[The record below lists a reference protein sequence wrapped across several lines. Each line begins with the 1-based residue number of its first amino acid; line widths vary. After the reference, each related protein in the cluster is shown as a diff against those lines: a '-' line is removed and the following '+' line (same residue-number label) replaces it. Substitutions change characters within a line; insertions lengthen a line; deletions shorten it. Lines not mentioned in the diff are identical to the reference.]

1 MTAID
6 NTAGPSARAAATAA
20 TGGSGAGRRRGAGR
34 VYRRS
39 PLRRLRSLPLY
50 LAGIAVF
57 LFSVFPVYWMVV
69 TAFKPVGEIFTRN
82 QTLFPSAPTLEHFDR
97 VVNGQLIPGV
107 NFWQFLGNSL
117 VVTLFAVAMGAFL
130 SLLAAVAVARFR
142 FKLRTAFIIL
152 LMIIQ
157 MVPMEAMIISIF
169 LNFRQ
174 LSDASGVQL
183 LGNLSGLLIVYTAV
197 SLPITIMMLRGFVAA
212 VPKELEEAAAI
223 DGASAWTIFW
233 RILMPL
239 VAPGLVAASIF
250 AFITAWNEFIVA
262 LTFLGRSTD
271 HYTLP
276 LTLSYYFG
284 RFGTEWGPIMA
295 ASTLLTIPVMIFFL
309 FVQRRMVSGLTMG
322 AVKG

>member
-1 MTAID
+1 MSAVDKTTRTA
-6 NTAGPSARAAATAA
+6 SAASKGSQ
-20 TGGSGAGRRRGAGR
+20 GGGRT
-34 VYRRS
+34 YRRS
-39 PLRRLRSLPLY
+39 PLRRLRDLPLY
-50 LAGIAVF
+50 VAGIAVF
-57 LFSVFPVYWMVV
+57 VFSVFPVYWMVA
-69 TAFKPVGEIFTRN
+69 TAFKPTGEIFTRD
-82 QTLFPSAPTLEHFDR
+82 QSLIPQAPTLAHFDR
-97 VVNGQLIPGV
+97 VIYGQLIPGV
-107 NFWQFLGNSL
+107 NFGTFLTNSL
-117 VVTLFAVAMGAFL
+117 LVTLGAVAMGAFF

-142 FKLRTAFIIL
+142 FKLRSAFIML
-152 LMIIQ
+152 LIVIQ

-169 LNFRQ
+169 INFRS
-174 LSDASGVQL
+174 LSEATGIQL
-183 LGNLSGLLIVYTAV
+183 LGNLTGLLVVYTAV
-197 SLPITIMMLRGFVAA
+197 SLPITILMLRGFVAA

-223 DGASAWTIFW
+223 DGAGSWTIFW

-271 HYTLP
+271 NYTLP

>member
-1 MTAID
+1 MSTA
-6 NTAGPSARAAATAA
+6 TAPPAAAPRPA
-20 TGGSGAGRRRGAGR
+20 RR
-34 VYRRS
+34 
-39 PLRRLRSLPLY
+39 PRRLRPARAVRRGLLY
-50 LAGIAVF
+50 AAGAAVF

-69 TAFKPVGEIFTRN
+69 TAFKPVSEIFSGTPR
-82 QTLFPSAPTLEHFDR
+82 LVPAAPTLEHFDR
-97 VVNGQLIPGV
+97 VVNGELIPGV
-107 NFWQFLGNSL
+107 DFWQFLLNSL
-117 VVTLFAVAMGAFL
+117 IVTLGAVTAGAL
-130 SLLAAVAVARFR
+130 MSLLAAVAVARFKFR
-142 FKLRTAFIIL
+142 LRSAFIVL
-152 LMIIQ
+152 LMVIQ

-169 LNFRQ
+169 INFRQ
-174 LSDASGVQL
+174 IQDGTGVQM
-183 LGNLSGLLIVYTAV
+183 LGNLTGILVVYTAV
-197 SLPITIMMLRGFVAA
+197 SLPITIMMLRGFVNA

-223 DGASAWTIFW
+223 DGAGNWTIFW

-284 RFGTEWGPIMA
+284 RFGTEWGSIMA
-295 ASTLLTIPVMIFFL
+295 ASTLLTIPVMVFFL